1 MKQIDKLKRSLKNM
15 KKNRC
20 SILRTNILR
29 PVEEMLFRW
38 PPISYVRKMVWNF
51 TARAE
56 ADRLTRGLNPDDI
69 AHFSSDKPRKCK
81 DCYWFDPV
89 FGCCS
94 GKRCAYYIP
103 LEVYRSPCLDCSY
116 AKDHPCIGF
125 CMKEVLTKD
134 YRKEPYVVKWI
145 E

>member
-1 MKQIDKLKRSLKNM
+1 MKMNENVMFRDSV
-15 KKNRC
+15 
-20 SILRTNILR
+20 LR
-29 PVEEMLFRW
+29 PVEEALFRC
-38 PPISYVRKMVWNF
+38 PPIRFIRKIIELF

-69 AHFSSDKPRKCK
+69 AHFSADMPRKCGN
-81 DCYWFDPV
+81 CYWFDPL

-94 GKRCAYYIP
+94 GKHCAYYIP
-103 LEVYRSPCLDCSY
+103 LEVYRSPCLDCAY

-134 YRKEPYVVKWI
+134 YRKDPYVVKWVD
-145 E
+145 

>member
-1 MKQIDKLKRSLKNM
+1 MKLNEWGIPKNGA
-15 KKNRC
+15 
-20 SILRTNILR
+20 LR
-29 PVEEMLFRW
+29 PVEEAIFRCF
-38 PPISYVRKMVWNF
+38 PIRSIREIIESL

-56 ADRLTRGLNPDDI
+56 ADRLTRGLQPDDI
-69 AHFSSDKPRKCK
+69 AHFSSDKPKKCK
-81 DCYWFDPV
+81 HCYWFDPI

-94 GKRCAYYIP
+94 GKHCAYYIP
-103 LEVYRSPCLDCSY
+103 LEVYKSPCLECAY

-134 YRKEPYVVKWI
+134 YSKEPYVVKWI